1 MKLVRFFS
9 RCGLFFVC
17 LLVVSGCK
25 HNEPEGTV
33 RDLPFVVYF
42 DQTEDRYLLRSVKT
56 DNGKSD
62 LILYA
67 DVIATSSVVEEG
79 LPGIGDFEIDFK
91 NKIASKYYN
100 AEVITWREAPLSEF
114 TMVKDPDNVQGDSI
128 KVTWSKGSNIV
139 GSTFFVKLTQDVQ
152 QGAEYYYWLNYD
164 EAIEVEDDVYT
175 LQLNARKTTKPAED
189 AAVEKKTIGL
199 TFDMRDFF
207 VKYAD
212 KNTFGFVIKHMSG
225 IDEMGLNRNE
235 NYTLPT
241 KITVNPVGG
250 Q

>member
-1 MKLVRFFS
+1 MKLTRFFS
-9 RCGLFFVC
+9 RCGLFFAC

-25 HNEPEGTV
+25 PSDNDDTV

-42 DQTEDRYLLRSVKT
+42 DQTENRYLLQSVKT

-67 DVIATSSVVEEG
+67 DVIANSSTVEEG
-79 LPGIGDFEIDFK
+79 LPGIGDFKVDFK
-91 NKIASKYYN
+91 NKVASKFYN
-100 AEVITWREAPLSEF
+100 AETITWREAPLSKF
-114 TMVKDPDNVQGDSI
+114 TMDEDPDNVQGDSI
-128 KVTWSKGSNIV
+128 KVTWSKGSSFI

-152 QGAEYYYWLNYD
+152 QGSEYDYWLNYD
-164 EAIEVEDDVYT
+164 EAVEVEDDVYT
-175 LQLNARKTTKPAED
+175 LQLNARKTTEPAED

-207 VKYAD
+207 VRYANR
-212 KNTFGFVIKHMSG
+212 NTFGFVVKYMDG
-225 IDEMGLNRNE
+225 IDERGLNKE
-235 NYTLPT
+235 GKYTLPS

>member
-1 MKLVRFFS
+1 MKLTCFFKWG
-9 RCGLFFVC
+9 GLFLAC

-25 HNEPEGTV
+25 KSDDDGTV
-33 RDLPFVVYF
+33 LDLPFVVYF

-67 DVIATSSVVEEG
+67 DVIANSNIVEEG
-79 LPGIGDFEIDFK
+79 LPGIGDFKVDFK
-91 NKIASKYYN
+91 NKVASKYYN
-100 AEVITWREAPLSEF
+100 AEVLVWREASLAEF
-114 TMVKDPDNVQGDSI
+114 TMVEDPDNVQCDSI
-128 KVTWSKGSNIV
+128 KITWSKGSNII
-139 GSTFFVKLTQDVQ
+139 GSTFFVKITQDVL

-164 EAIEVEDDVYT
+164 AAIEVENDVYT
-175 LQLNARKTTKPAED
+175 LQLNARKTADPIENAV
-189 AAVEKKTIGL
+189 VEKKTIGL

-212 KNTFGFVIKHMSG
+212 QNTFGFVVKH
-225 IDEMGLNRNE
+225 IVGLNE
-235 NYTLPT
+235 LGVYKYVDYTMPT
-241 KITVNPVGG
+241 KITINPASG